1 MFDKV
6 VSQVVQGMGGWLAAG
21 TLEEERTVVQI
32 RFTCFTAMHP
42 SEIPS
47 V

>member
-32 RFTCFTAMHP
+32 RFTCLKTFP
-42 SEIPS
+42 SS
-47 V
+47 SLS